1 MFWAIYGATFF
12 ATLAMLV
19 REGLW
24 SNTISLFNIIFSGI
38 VAFGFYSPL
47 AVFLD
52 EKTDGQYT
60 YLMDFLVIWALY
72 VITMI
77 ICQAITRAA
86 SKTRM
91 RFKHPIDSVGGPAVG
106 FIAALVMAS
115 FVMATL
121 HTSPMPKDAFS
132 GMLVH
137 SDGDVESA
145 SSFTAPDLAWL
156 RFMEQM
162 SAPDALGSGSTGKFT
177 ARGFVKIY
185 RLHREQLDAAKLP
198 WIRAKRG

>member
-1 MFWAIYGATFF
+1 MFWAIYGAVFF

-24 SNTISLFNIIFSGI
+24 SNTISLINIIISGL
-38 VAFGFYSPL
+38 VAFGFYSPIT
-47 AVFLD
+47 VFLD

-60 YLMDFLVIWALY
+60 YLLDFLVIWALY
-72 VITMI
+72 VVTML
-77 ICQAITRAA
+77 ICQSLTRAA

-91 RFKHPIDSVGGPAVG
+91 RFKHPIDPVGGPAVAL
-106 FIAALVMAS
+106 IAAWVMAS

-121 HTSPMPKDAFS
+121 HASPMPKDAFS

-137 SDGDVESA
+137 SDDDSVSLFA
-145 SSFTAPDLAWL
+145 APDLTWL

-162 SAPDALGSGSTGKFT
+162 SAPDALGSGSTGKFGT
-177 ARGFVKIY
+177 KGFVKIY
-185 RLHREQLDAAKLP
+185 GEHRDQLDKAKAP
-198 WIRAKRG
+198 WIRVKRG